1 MTELMDA
8 YTMYREG
15 DARDFVIYRPGGAV
29 AVFTIEAKLHRLAN
43 QVLTNLNDPA
53 YVCPA

>member
-1 MTELMDA
+1 MDE

-15 DARDFVIYRPGGAV
+15 DERDFVIYRPGGTT
-29 AVFTIEAKLHRLAN
+29 AVFKLSAKHHRMAN
-43 QVLTNLNDPA
+43 QLLENLNDPD